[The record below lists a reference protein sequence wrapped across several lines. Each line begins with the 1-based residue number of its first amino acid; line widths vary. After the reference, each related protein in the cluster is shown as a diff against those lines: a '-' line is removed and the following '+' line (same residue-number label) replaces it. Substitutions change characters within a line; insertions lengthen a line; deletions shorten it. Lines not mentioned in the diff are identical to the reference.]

1 MENQYFYSKYTEV
14 LIIGILTGIA
24 GIITLLIFTAA
35 GDQMSTFS
43 RTLTIILCV
52 FFLAT
57 SLLLL
62 LTRKARQKRPAITLN
77 DQGITIH
84 INPGYG
90 FIGFENIDGVMLY
103 KRQLNKMIGI
113 VLHNEEKFINSYTGM
128 RKMNLINNRKQGY
141 PAVELMR
148 YTIADSQAL
157 IDALQQ
163 KGCKVYQHSKGG
175 NG

>member
-24 GIITLLIFTAA
+24 GIITLLILTAA

-62 LTRKARQKRPAITLN
+62 LTRKSRQKKPAITLN

-103 KRQLNKMIGI
+103 KRQWNKMIGI
-113 VLHNEEKFINSYTGM
+113 VLHKEEKFIESYAGM

-148 YTIADSQAL
+148 YTIADSQAF
-157 IDALQQ
+157 IDALKL